1 MPVRLYEEGFF
12 PSGWEWGRGEMA
24 FLAMWSGHG
33 WAVGVQCPHV
43 LMDPDAYHGLWRSV
57 TEGQAWS
64 LSHWCSRP
72 VELGQWSCLVHTSQL
87 LVWGINGYTE
97 LIPNPQVSQIS
108 LWFAEGSWSPSARA
122 GERFSTKTDK
132 GQTDCLV
139 FTSFFPKKLCW
150 GFSEKHL
157 QHFAIG
163 NKVTLLIEF
172 IHWKKKCSP
181 FPINVRRGGTSS
193 LV

>member
-1 MPVRLYEEGFF
+1 MV
-12 PSGWEWGRGEMA
+12 
-24 FLAMWSGHG
+24 FLASWSGHG
-33 WAVGVQCPHV
+33 WAVGVQYPHL
-43 LMDPDAYHGLWRSV
+43 LMDPDDYHGLWRSM

-64 LSHWCSRP
+64 LSYWCSSP

-87 LVWGINGYTE
+87 LVWGISGCTE
-97 LIPNPQVSQIS
+97 LMLNPQTSQIS
-108 LWFAEGSWSPSARA
+108 LWLAEGSWSASARA
-122 GERFSTKTDK
+122 GEGVSMKIDK
-132 GQTDCLV
+132 GQTDCPG

-172 IHWKKKCSP
+172 IHCNKKKQ
-181 FPINVRRGGTSS
+181 S
-193 LV
+193 LPN